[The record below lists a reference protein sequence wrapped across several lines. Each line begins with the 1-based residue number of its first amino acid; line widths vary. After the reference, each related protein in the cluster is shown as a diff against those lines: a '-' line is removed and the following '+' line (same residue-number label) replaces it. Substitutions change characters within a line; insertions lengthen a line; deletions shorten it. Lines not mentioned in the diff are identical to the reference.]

1 MGDSLQWERDGSDW
15 PNREASRFVQA
26 GGLRWHVQVM
36 GAGPSL
42 LLLHGTG
49 SSTHSWREL
58 LPLLA
63 RHFHV
68 VAPDA
73 PGHAFSERP
82 APQCLS
88 MPGMAAAL
96 AALLGKLG
104 ISPQLAVGHSAGAAL
119 LARLCLQGS
128 IHPRCLVSLN
138 GAFLPLPGLPGLVF
152 SPMAKI
158 LTQFD
163 LVPRLFARHAAEQPL
178 VSRLLQDTGSTLDP
192 VGVDLYRRL
201 ASNSVHVGAAL
212 AMMANWELGQLRSEL
227 PRLATPLLLVTG
239 DSDRTIPPASS
250 RQVCALLP
258 RAKTVS
264 LPGLGH
270 LAHEEQPRQV
280 AALLIRAARA
290 CGAWSDT

>member
-1 MGDSLQWERDGSDW
+1 VGNPLQWERDGGDW

-36 GAGPSL
+36 GEGPSL

-73 PGHAFSERP
+73 PGHAFTERP

-88 MPGMAAAL
+88 LPGMACAV
-96 AALLGKLG
+96 AALLRKLE
-104 ISPQLAVGHSAGAAL
+104 INPRLAVGHSAGAAL

-128 IHPRCLVSLN
+128 IQPRCLVSLN
-138 GAFLPLPGLPGLVF
+138 GALLPLPGLPGLVF
-152 SPMAKI
+152 SPLAKI

-163 LVPRLFARHAAEQPL
+163 LVPRLFARHAAGQPL
-178 VSRLLQDTGSTLDP
+178 VPRLLQDTGSTLDP
-192 VGVDLYRRL
+192 AGVELYRRL
-201 ASNSVHVGAAL
+201 ASNSGHVGAAL
-212 AMMANWELGQLRSEL
+212 AMMANWDLAQLRNEL

-239 DSDRTIPPASS
+239 DNDRTIPRAST
-250 RQVCALLP
+250 RQVCGLLP
-258 RAKTVS
+258 GSKMVS

-270 LAHEEQPRQV
+270 LAHEERPRQV
-280 AALLIRAARA
+280 AALLIRAARTR
-290 CGAWSDT
+290 GAWSD

>member
-1 MGDSLQWERDGSDW
+1 MGNPLQWERDGGDW

-36 GAGPSL
+36 GEGPSL

-73 PGHAFSERP
+73 PGHAFTERP

-88 MPGMAAAL
+88 LPGMACAV
-96 AALLGKLG
+96 AALLRKLE
-104 ISPQLAVGHSAGAAL
+104 INPRLAVGHSAGAAL

-128 IHPRCLVSLN
+128 IQPRCLVSLN
-138 GAFLPLPGLPGLVF
+138 GALLPLPGLPGLVF
-152 SPMAKI
+152 SPLAKI

-163 LVPRLFARHAAEQPL
+163 LVPRLFARHAAGQPL
-178 VSRLLQDTGSTLDP
+178 VPRLLQDTGSTLDP
-192 VGVDLYRRL
+192 AGVELYRRL
-201 ASNSVHVGAAL
+201 ASNSGHVGAAL
-212 AMMANWELGQLRSEL
+212 AMMANWDLAQLRNEL

-239 DSDRTIPPASS
+239 DNDRTIPRAST
-250 RQVCALLP
+250 RQVCGLLP
-258 RAKTVS
+258 GSKMVS

-270 LAHEEQPRQV
+270 LAHEERPRQV
-280 AALLIRAARA
+280 AALLIRAARTR
-290 CGAWSDT
+290 GAWSD